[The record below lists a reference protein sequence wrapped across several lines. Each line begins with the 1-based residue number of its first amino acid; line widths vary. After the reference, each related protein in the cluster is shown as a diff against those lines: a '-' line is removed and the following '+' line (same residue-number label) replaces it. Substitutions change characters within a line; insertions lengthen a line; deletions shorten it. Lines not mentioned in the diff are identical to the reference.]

1 MTRYHLLLL
10 VGVAACDP
18 TEAIEPASEQLPPA
32 EPGIQLP
39 FAAPQSDGMFPQI
52 AWDSGSRDLFLPD
65 RPNAAPTE
73 LVRFDVD
80 DGTRTT
86 VETLETG
93 LQVLASGGGSV
104 FYTQSMSRED
114 VLSRVGGSEVRP
126 VTAVQF
132 AVSRNGKWIV
142 VRESGWVAIELATG
156 RRRPVP
162 TIPDGRFPLAIDSA
176 GSQVA
181 FGLVGP
187 LSEYDPDVTVADLD
201 LGTTKSIPTPG
212 DRLLAVEFVG
222 DRPLL
227 LAFSVNDSA
236 NTSSLTF
243 TTRSDLLNSTRT
255 VGVVPVMNRD
265 VFVGACGSW
274 SPDAGY
280 GVGVVRV
287 GNPKGARARHA
298 IVKLD
303 GEAQA
308 RVVGTA
314 DLWDPTDCTL
324 SPDGKW
330 FVYGNGTGYVTPGEL
345 YLKPIR

>member
-18 TEAIEPASEQLPPA
+18 SEAIEPVSDVLPPA

-52 AWDSGSRDLFLPD
+52 AWDSGSRGFFLPEQ
-65 RPNAAPTE
+65 PNTTPTR
-73 LVRFDVD
+73 LVRY
-80 DGTRTT
+80 GLETGATT
-86 VETLETG
+86 PVETLEAG

-104 FYTQSMSRED
+104 FYTQSMMKVD
-114 VLSRVGGSEVRP
+114 AISRVGGSSVAA

-132 AVSRNGKWIV
+132 TVSRNGKWIV
-142 VRESGWVAIELATG
+142 IRDSGWVAIELATG

-162 TIPDGRFPLAIDSA
+162 TIPDGRFPLAIDST

-187 LSEYDPDVTVADLD
+187 LSEFDPDVTVADLAN
-201 LGTTKSIPTPG
+201 GTTKSVASPG
-212 DRLLAVEFVG
+212 DRLLAVEFAG

-227 LAFSVNDSA
+227 LAFSSRDGA
-236 NTSSLTF
+236 LGTDLTF
-243 TTRSDLLNSTRT
+243 TTRSDLSNSART
-255 VGVVPVMNRD
+255 VGTVRVQRQAGFIGVC
-265 VFVGACGSW
+265 GAW

-280 GVGVVRV
+280 GVGVVKTRF
-287 GNPKGARARHA
+287 PAAARARHA

-303 GEAQA
+303 TQA
-308 RVVGTA
+308 EVIGTA

-330 FVYGNGTGYVTPGEL
+330 FVYGNGTGYTTTGEL
-345 YLKPIR
+345 FLKSIR